1 MSTSDTERLPIGQ
14 LLGNLVR
21 LFRAEL
27 AARGATLDSV
37 TGIRPA
43 HLQVFGTIKA
53 DGTRLTDLATWSNIS
68 LAAMAELVDDL
79 ERLGYVERRPD
90 PRDRR
95 AKLVCLTDTG
105 WRAVRQGREIIDE
118 IESDWGQKLGEPRF
132 QELCQAL
139 QALVEEL
146 DPRVKQN
153 YVTPPPERR
162 TAKPGSRS

>member
-1 MSTSDTERLPIGQ
+1 MSTMEGERLRIGQ

-27 AARGATLDSV
+27 AVRGATLESV

-53 DGTRLTDLATWSNIS
+53 DGTRLTDLATWSNMS
-68 LAAMAELVDDL
+68 LSAMAELVDDL
-79 ERLGYVERRPD
+79 ARLGYIERRPD
-90 PRDRR
+90 PRDGR

-105 WRAVRQGREIIDE
+105 WRAVRQGREIIE
-118 IESDWGQKLGEPRF
+118 AIEADWGRKLGEQRF

-139 QALVEEL
+139 QALVDEL
-146 DPRVKQN
+146 DPRAKRD
-153 YVTPPPERR
+153 YVTPPR
-162 TAKPGSRS
+162 